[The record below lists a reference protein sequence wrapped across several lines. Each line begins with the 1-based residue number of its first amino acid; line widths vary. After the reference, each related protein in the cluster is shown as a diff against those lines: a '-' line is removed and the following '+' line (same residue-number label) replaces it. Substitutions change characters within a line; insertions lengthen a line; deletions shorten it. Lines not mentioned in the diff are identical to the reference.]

1 MQADS
6 WLVILILLHACIGK
20 YSCRQFT
27 LWKKLKFSS
36 FLSCLLKLLMLTP
49 VCTFFKQQWL
59 LAEGYFIFFTP
70 GYLTPGLRYITLP
83 LMSCRDSVEAYSC
96 FFASWPLLITPTV
109 FFSLQRWKSWLYCVV
124 FLLGVVCPLRREPQP
139 VGKTLTNGLCNAP
152 EFGILPLCWQLNT
165 NWNLI
170 SSNQVCL
177 CCFFSG
183 GLTCQS
189 CRKL

>member
-1 MQADS
+1 MSHRSLQQHRNHQFISHILLFILQEFLFLLLSILTIKATPIFINMQADS

-96 FFASWPLLITPTV
+96 FFAS
-109 FFSLQRWKSWLYCVV
+109 
-124 FLLGVVCPLRREPQP
+124 
-139 VGKTLTNGLCNAP
+139 
-152 EFGILPLCWQLNT
+152 
-165 NWNLI
+165 
-170 SSNQVCL
+170 
-177 CCFFSG
+177 
-183 GLTCQS
+183 
-189 CRKL
+189 

>member
-49 VCTFFKQQWL
+49 VCTFKQKWL
-59 LAEGYFIFFTP
+59 SVDLSRGLLHIFHSRVSHPGTQIYYFATHVMQGLCRSLLLFLCL
-70 GYLTPGLRYITLP
+70 LTFADHTYSFLLSAAVEKLTL
-83 LMSCRDSVEAYSC
+83 LCG
-96 FFASWPLLITPTV
+96 
-109 FFSLQRWKSWLYCVV
+109 

-139 VGKTLTNGLCNAP
+139 VGKTLTNGWCNAP
-152 EFGILPLCWQLNT
+152 EFGILPLC
-165 NWNLI
+165 
-170 SSNQVCL
+170 
-177 CCFFSG
+177 
-183 GLTCQS
+183 
-189 CRKL
+189 